1 MSTQVLGDVEL
12 VTKQELE
19 AALDAVVVPEDDITS
34 KIEAAGAVLEQAIA
48 AAKAEVH
55 SEVELTNA
63 ALAQETANRT
73 AKDTELA
80 DMIHD
85 EAQLRETTDDA
96 LRSRIEREEGVR
108 EAADHELS
116 ALISAETKA
125 RTEGDVTVKAEV
137 TTEFTDKLHDE
148 AQLRETADDALCS
161 QIEHEESV
169 RQAADENLTQLIS
182 TETVAREAADTELRN
197 EFKELLKAKKSAHFE
212 DTIFCVRLENVPFA
226 QATVELHDATLEIG
240 DVLATVSADYLPEIP
255 VTFNFVAEL
264 RDAAAD
270 KLEYFYIGVRLDAT
284 GNAVIINKTKLEG
297 EYVGNVNSTTFLY
310 ITKE

>member
-19 AALDAVVVPEDDITS
+19 AALDAIVVPEDDINS
-34 KIEAAGAVLEQAIA
+34 KIEAGGVVLEQAITT
-48 AAKAEVH
+48 AKAEVH

-73 AKDTELA
+73 VKDTELT

-108 EAADHELS
+108 EAADVE
-116 ALISAETKA
+116 I
-125 RTEGDVTVKAEV
+125 
-137 TTEFTDKLHDE
+137 
-148 AQLRETADDALCS
+148 
-161 QIEHEESV
+161 
-169 RQAADENLTQLIS
+169 TQLVS
-182 TETVAREAADTELRN
+182 QETDARKEADTELRN
-197 EFKELLKAKKSAHFE
+197 DFKTLLKSKKSAHFE
-212 DTIFCVRLENVPFA
+212 DTIFCVRLENIPLA

-240 DVLATVSADYLPEIP
+240 DTLATVSTDYLPEIP

-264 RDAAAD
+264 RDQATREL
-270 KLEYFYIGVRLDAT
+270 KYFYIGVRLDTT

>member
-19 AALDAVVVPEDDITS
+19 AALDAVVVPEDDINS
-34 KIEAAGAVLEQAIA
+34 KIEAAGVVLEQAVA
-48 AAKAEVH
+48 TAKAEVH

-63 ALAQETANRT
+63 ALAQETASRT
-73 AKDTELA
+73 AKDTELT
-80 DMIHD
+80 DTIHD

-108 EAADHELS
+108 EAAD
-116 ALISAETKA
+116 AEITQLVSQETEA
-125 RTEGDVTVKAEV
+125 RK
-137 TTEFTDKLHDE
+137 
-148 AQLRETADDALCS
+148 
-161 QIEHEESV
+161 
-169 RQAADENLTQLIS
+169 AADTEITQLVS
-182 TETVAREAADTELRN
+182 QETEARKEADTELRN
-197 EFKELLKAKKSAHFE
+197 DFKTLLKSKKSAHFE
-212 DTIFCVRLENVPFA
+212 DTIFCVRLENIPLA
-226 QATVELHDATLEIG
+226 QATVELHDSTLEIG
-240 DVLATVSADYLPEIP
+240 DILATVSTDYLPEIP

-264 RDAAAD
+264 RDQRTSEL
-270 KLEYFYIGVRLDAT
+270 KYFYIGVRLDAT

>member
-19 AALDAVVVPEDDITS
+19 AALDAVVVPEDDINS
-34 KIEAAGAVLEQAIA
+34 KIEAAGVVLEQAIA
-48 AAKAEVH
+48 TAKAEVH
-55 SEVELTNA
+55 SEVELSNA

-73 AKDTELA
+73 VKDTELT

-108 EAADHELS
+108 EAAD
-116 ALISAETKA
+116 AE
-125 RTEGDVTVKAEV
+125 
-137 TTEFTDKLHDE
+137 
-148 AQLRETADDALCS
+148 
-161 QIEHEESV
+161 I
-169 RQAADENLTQLIS
+169 TQLVS
-182 TETVAREAADTELRN
+182 QETEARKEADTELRN
-197 EFKELLKAKKSAHFE
+197 DFKTLLKSKKSAHFE
-212 DTIFCVRLENVPFA
+212 DTIFCVRLENTPLA

-240 DVLATVSADYLPEIP
+240 DTLATVSADYLPEIP

-264 RDAAAD
+264 RDQETSAL
-270 KLEYFYIGVRLDAT
+270 KYFYIGVRLDAT

>member
-1 MSTQVLGDVEL
+1 MSTQVLGGVEL

-19 AALDAVVVPEDDITS
+19 AALEAVVVPEDDINS
-34 KIEAAGAVLEQAIA
+34 KIKAAGVVLEQAIA

-63 ALAQETANRT
+63 TLAQETTNRT
-73 AKDTELA
+73 VKDAELA

-85 EAQLRETTDDA
+85 EAELRETTDDA

-116 ALISAETKA
+116 ELIAAETAARKEA
-125 RTEGDVTVKAEV
+125 DDGLRTE
-137 TTEFTDKLHDE
+137 F
-148 AQLRETADDALCS
+148 R
-161 QIEHEESV
+161 
-169 RQAADENLTQLIS
+169 
-182 TETVAREAADTELRN
+182 
-197 EFKELLKAKKSAHFE
+197 ELLKGKKSAHFE
-212 DTIFCVRLENVPFA
+212 DTIFCVRFENIPLA

-240 DVLATVSADYLPEIP
+240 DILATVSADYLPEIP

-264 RDAAAD
+264 RDQITGE
-270 KLEYFYIGVRLDAT
+270 LGYFYVGVRLDAT
-284 GNAVIINKTKLEG
+284 GNAIIINKTKLEG

>member
-19 AALDAVVVPEDDITS
+19 AALEAVVVPEDDINT
-34 KIEAAGAVLEQAIA
+34 KIETASTVLEQAIA
-48 AAKAEVH
+48 TAKAEVH

-73 AKDTELA
+73 AKDAEIV

-85 EAQLRETTDDA
+85 EAELRETTDNA

-116 ALISAETKA
+116 ELISAETTA
-125 RTEGDVTVKAEV
+125 RKE
-137 TTEFTDKLHDE
+137 
-148 AQLRETADDALCS
+148 
-161 QIEHEESV
+161 
-169 RQAADENLTQLIS
+169 ADEG
-182 TETVAREAADTELRN
+182 LRD
-197 EFKELLKAKKSAHFE
+197 EFKELLKGKKSAHFE
-212 DTIFCVRLENVPFA
+212 DTIFCVRLENIPLA

-240 DVLATVSADYLPEIP
+240 DILATVSADYLPEIP

-264 RDAAAD
+264 RDATTGN
-270 KLEYFYIGVRLDAT
+270 LEYFYVGVRLDAT
-284 GNAVIINKTKLEG
+284 GNAIIINKTKLEG

>member
-19 AALDAVVVPEDDITS
+19 AALDAVVVPEDDINS
-34 KIEAAGAVLEQAIA
+34 KIEAAGTVLEQAIA

-63 ALAQETANRT
+63 ALTQETTNRT
-73 AKDTELA
+73 VKDAELA
-80 DMIHD
+80 DLIHD

-116 ALISAETKA
+116 ELISAEAAA
-125 RTEGDVTVKAEV
+125 RKE
-137 TTEFTDKLHDE
+137 
-148 AQLRETADDALCS
+148 ADDG
-161 QIEHEESV
+161 
-169 RQAADENLTQLIS
+169 
-182 TETVAREAADTELRN
+182 LRT
-197 EFKELLKAKKSAHFE
+197 EFKELLKDKKSAHFE
-212 DTIFCVRLENVPFA
+212 DTIFCVRLENIPLA
-226 QATVELHDATLEIG
+226 QATVELHDATLEVG

-264 RDAAAD
+264 RDQTTGE
-270 KLEYFYIGVRLDAT
+270 LEYFYVGVRLDAT
-284 GNAVIINKTKLEG
+284 GNAIIINKTKLEE

>member
-19 AALDAVVVPEDDITS
+19 AALDAVVVPEDDINS
-34 KIEAAGAVLEQAIA
+34 KIEAAGVVLEQAVA
-48 AAKAEVH
+48 TAKAEVH
-55 SEVELTNA
+55 SEIELANA
-63 ALAQETANRT
+63 ALVQATANRT
-73 AKDTELA
+73 AKDTELT

-108 EAADHELS
+108 EAAD
-116 ALISAETKA
+116 AE
-125 RTEGDVTVKAEV
+125 
-137 TTEFTDKLHDE
+137 
-148 AQLRETADDALCS
+148 
-161 QIEHEESV
+161 I
-169 RQAADENLTQLIS
+169 TQLVS
-182 TETVAREAADTELRN
+182 QETDARKEADTELRN
-197 EFKELLKAKKSAHFE
+197 DFKTLLKSKKSAHFE
-212 DTIFCVRLENVPFA
+212 DTIFCVRLENIPLA
-226 QATVELHDATLEIG
+226 QATVELHDSTLEIG
-240 DVLATVSADYLPEIP
+240 DILATVSTDYLPEIP

-264 RDAAAD
+264 RDQATREL
-270 KLEYFYIGVRLDAT
+270 KYFYIGVRLDTT

>member
-19 AALDAVVVPEDDITS
+19 AALDAVVVPEDDINS
-34 KIEAAGAVLEQAIA
+34 KIEAAGVVLEQTVAT
-48 AAKAEVH
+48 AKAEVH
-55 SEVELTNA
+55 SEVELANA
-63 ALAQETANRT
+63 ALVQETANRT
-73 AKDTELA
+73 AKDTELT

-108 EAADHELS
+108 EAAD
-116 ALISAETKA
+116 AE
-125 RTEGDVTVKAEV
+125 
-137 TTEFTDKLHDE
+137 
-148 AQLRETADDALCS
+148 
-161 QIEHEESV
+161 I
-169 RQAADENLTQLIS
+169 TQLVS
-182 TETVAREAADTELRN
+182 QETDARKEADTELRN
-197 EFKELLKAKKSAHFE
+197 DFKTLLKSKKSAHFE
-212 DTIFCVRLENVPFA
+212 DTIFCVRLENIPLA
-226 QATVELHDATLEIG
+226 QATVELHDSTLEIG
-240 DVLATVSADYLPEIP
+240 DILATVSTDYLPEIP

-264 RDAAAD
+264 RDQRTSEL
-270 KLEYFYIGVRLDAT
+270 KYFYIGVRLDAT

>member
-19 AALDAVVVPEDDITS
+19 AALDAVVVPEDDINS
-34 KIEAAGAVLEQAIA
+34 KIEAAGVVLEQAIA
-48 AAKAEVH
+48 TAKAEVH

-63 ALAQETANRT
+63 ALAQETASRT
-73 AKDTELA
+73 AKDTELT
-80 DMIHD
+80 DTIHD

-108 EAADHELS
+108 EAAD
-116 ALISAETKA
+116 AE
-125 RTEGDVTVKAEV
+125 
-137 TTEFTDKLHDE
+137 
-148 AQLRETADDALCS
+148 
-161 QIEHEESV
+161 I
-169 RQAADENLTQLIS
+169 TQLVS
-182 TETVAREAADTELRN
+182 QETDARKEADAELRN
-197 EFKELLKAKKSAHFE
+197 DFKTLPKSKKSAHFE
-212 DTIFCVRLENVPFA
+212 DTIFCVRLENIPLA
-226 QATVELHDATLEIG
+226 QATVELHDSTLEIG
-240 DVLATVSADYLPEIP
+240 DILATVSTDYLPEIP

-264 RDAAAD
+264 RDQRTSEL
-270 KLEYFYIGVRLDAT
+270 KYFYIGVRLDAT

>member
-19 AALDAVVVPEDDITS
+19 AALDAVVVPEDDINS
-34 KIEAAGAVLEQAIA
+34 KIEAAGVVLEQAIA
-48 AAKAEVH
+48 TAKAEVH
-55 SEVELTNA
+55 SEVELSNA

-73 AKDTELA
+73 AKDTELT

-108 EAADHELS
+108 EAADAEITQLVSQETEARKKADAEITQSVSQLISQETEARKEADKELTQLISAEATAREAADHELS
-116 ALISAETKA
+116 GLISAETEA
-125 RTEGDVTVKAEV
+125 RKE
-137 TTEFTDKLHDE
+137 
-148 AQLRETADDALCS
+148 ADDG
-161 QIEHEESV
+161 
-169 RQAADENLTQLIS
+169 
-182 TETVAREAADTELRN
+182 LRT
-197 EFKELLKAKKSAHFE
+197 EFKELLKGKKSAHFE
-212 DTIFCVRLENVPFA
+212 DTIFCVRLENIPLA

-264 RDAAAD
+264 RDTATD
-270 KLEYFYIGVRLDAT
+270 KIEYFYIGVRLDAT
-284 GNAVIINKTKLEG
+284 GNATIINKTKLEG

>member
-19 AALDAVVVPEDDITS
+19 AALDAVVVPEDEINT

-63 ALAQETANRT
+63 TLAQEITNRT
-73 AKDTELA
+73 VKDAELA

-85 EAQLRETTDDA
+85 EAELRETTDDA

-116 ALISAETKA
+116 ELIAT
-125 RTEGDVTVKAEV
+125 
-137 TTEFTDKLHDE
+137 
-148 AQLRETADDALCS
+148 ETAARK
-161 QIEHEESV
+161 E
-169 RQAADENLTQLIS
+169 ADN
-182 TETVAREAADTELRN
+182 DLRD
-197 EFKELLKAKKSAHFE
+197 EFKSLLKGKKSAHFE
-212 DTIFCVRLENVPFA
+212 DTIFCVRLENIPLA

-240 DVLATVSADYLPEIP
+240 DILATVSADYLPEIP

-264 RDAAAD
+264 RDATTGM
-270 KLEYFYIGVRLDAT
+270 LEYFYIGVRLDAT